1 MLNDSKLKSLKPKP
15 EGKRY
20 FFWDIKNQGFGVRIH
35 PTGAKKFVHRY
46 QINGQRRLKIIGTYP
61 ALSLKHAL
69 GQYYIQKN
77 LLLQNIDPSNPF
89 LHKKSLSVLELFD
102 QFDQHFLTP
111 RRRNPYEDRRLIQKD
126 LLDEFADR
134 LVEDISPLEAGKFFQ
149 SVAARAPVTAN
160 RLSSVTNQ
168 MFEWGIQQGL
178 IETNPFQ
185 RIKRPGGQE
194 LPKERILS
202 DDEIRVFWKEGLNG
216 RNPSTWI
223 GLKLLLV
230 TAQRRGELVNA
241 AWEDISFEESNW
253 HIPQLNSKN
262 KRSHDVPLSSVA
274 ITLLEQQKT
283 LAKDS
288 PFAFPSKNDLEKP
301 MRPNSFTRALIR
313 RNKSLGL
320 EPFSVHDLRRTART
334 GFAKLKVGSDI
345 AEMIINH
352 SRGAMVDI
360 YDRYTYEDEK
370 REALEK
376 WGSYLESLVLMN
388 DLI

>member
-1 MLNDSKLKSLKPKP
+1 M
-15 EGKRY
+15 
-20 FFWDIKNQGFGVRIH
+20 
-35 PTGAKKFVHRY
+35 
-46 QINGQRRLKIIGTYP
+46 
-61 ALSLKHAL
+61 
-69 GQYYIQKN
+69 
-77 LLLQNIDPSNPF
+77 
-89 LHKKSLSVLELFD
+89 
-102 QFDQHFLTP
+102 
-111 RRRNPYEDRRLIQKD
+111 
-126 LLDEFADR
+126 
-134 LVEDISPLEAGKFFQ
+134 EAGKFFQ

-160 RLSSVTNQ
+160 RLSSVTKQ

-202 DDEIRVFWKEGLNG
+202 DDEIRIFWKEGLNG

-241 AWEDISFEESNW
+241 AWEDISFEERNW

-262 KRSHDVPLSSVA
+262 KRSHDVPLSSIA
-274 ITLLEQQKT
+274 IILFEQQKT

-288 PFAFPSKNDLEKP
+288 LFAFPSKNDLGKP
-301 MRPNSFTRALIR
+301 MKPNSFTRALIR

-334 GFAKLKVGSDI
+334 GFAKLKVSSDI

-352 SRGAMVDI
+352 SRGGMVDI

>member
-1 MLNDSKLKSLKPKP
+1 MINDAKLKSLKP
-15 EGKRY
+15 GDLRYIVWDKRY
-20 FFWDIKNQGFGVRIH
+20 QGLGVRVE
-35 PTGAKKFVHRY
+35 TSGAKKFIHRY
-46 QINGQRRLKIIGTYP
+46 QINGKRREKLIGTYP
-61 ALSLKHAL
+61 SLSLKQAL
-69 GQYYIQKN
+69 GEYHSQRN
-77 LLLQNIDPSNPF
+77 LILQNVDPSNPF
-89 LHKKSLSVLELFD
+89 LHKKCLNVLELFN

-111 RRRNPYEDRRLIQKD
+111 RRKEPYEDRRLIQKD
-126 LLDEFADR
+126 LLDEFGDR
-134 LVEDISPLEAGKFFQ
+134 LVEDISPLEAGEFFQ

-160 RLSSVTNQ
+160 RLSSVTKQ

-202 DDEIRVFWKEGLNG
+202 DDEIRVFWKEGLDG

-241 AWEDISFEESNW
+241 AWEDISFEERNW

-262 KRSHDVPLSSVA
+262 KRSHDVPLSLAA

-283 LAKDS
+283 LAKES

-301 MRPNSFTRALIR
+301 MKPNSFTRALIR
-313 RNKSLGL
+313 RNNSLGL
-320 EPFSVHDLRRTART
+320 EQFSVHDLRRTART
-334 GFAKLKVGSDI
+334 GFAKLKVSSDI

-376 WGSYLESLVLMN
+376 WGSYLESLVLLNDMN
-388 DLI
+388 

>member
-1 MLNDSKLKSLKPKP
+1 MLNDSKIKSLKPK
-15 EGKRY
+15 EKRY
-20 FFWDIKNQGFGVRIH
+20 FYWDKKNQGFGIRIH
-35 PTGAKKFVHRY
+35 LTGSKKFVHRY
-46 QINGQRRLKIIGTYP
+46 QINGKRKLKIIGTYP
-61 ALSLKHAL
+61 ALSLKEAL
-69 GQYYIQKN
+69 VAYHSQRN
-77 LLLQNIDPSNPF
+77 LILQNIDPSNTF
-89 LHKKSLSVLELFD
+89 LHKKSLNVLELFD

-126 LLDEFADR
+126 LFDEFADR
-134 LVEDISPLEAGKFFQ
+134 SVEDISPLEAGKFFQ

-160 RLSSVTNQ
+160 RLSSVTKQ

-202 DDEIRVFWKEGLNG
+202 DDEIRIFWKEGLNG

-241 AWEDISFEESNW
+241 AWEDISFEERNW

-274 ITLLEQQKT
+274 ISLLEQQKT

-288 PFAFPSKNDLEKP
+288 PFAFPSKKDLRKP
-301 MRPNSFTRALIR
+301 MKPNSFTRALIR

-334 GFAKLKVGSDI
+334 GFAKLKVRSDI

>member
-1 MLNDSKLKSLKPKP
+1 MLNDSKIKSLKPK
-15 EGKRY
+15 EKRY
-20 FFWDIKNQGFGVRIH
+20 FYWDKKNQGFGIRIH
-35 PTGAKKFVHRY
+35 LTGSKKFVHRY
-46 QINGQRRLKIIGTYP
+46 QINGKRKLKIIGTYP
-61 ALSLKHAL
+61 ALSLKEAL
-69 GQYYIQKN
+69 GAYHSQRN
-77 LLLQNIDPSNPF
+77 LILQNIDPSNTF
-89 LHKKSLSVLELFD
+89 LHKKSLNVLELFD

-126 LLDEFADR
+126 LFDEFADR
-134 LVEDISPLEAGKFFQ
+134 SVEDISPLEAGKFFQ

-160 RLSSVTNQ
+160 RLSSVTKQ

-202 DDEIRVFWKEGLNG
+202 DDEIRIFWKEGLNG

-241 AWEDISFEESNW
+241 AWEDISFEERNW

-274 ITLLEQQKT
+274 ISLLEQQKT
-283 LAKDS
+283 LVKDS
-288 PFAFPSKNDLEKP
+288 PFAFPSKNDLRKP
-301 MRPNSFTRALIR
+301 MKPNSFTRALIR

-334 GFAKLKVGSDI
+334 GFAKLKVRSDI